1 MTIDRARERHLVQNK
16 ATLNGAGGIMPG
28 KSLVSLNT
36 GFGVSSLGLVLV
48 AECAGEICAVS
59 LGDDRL
65 AMLNE
70 LHKSFPNVPVN
81 RAGSPQLSG
90 LIARVVRCIENPDE
104 SRAELPLHIL
114 GTSFQCDVWRALQ
127 EIPPGEVRTYAEL
140 ARATGH
146 PDATRAVANACGANK
161 LAVVIPCHRVVRSD
175 GGLGGYRW
183 GVTRKER
190 LLNREAGI
198 EHAIC
203 TGTF

>member
-1 MTIDRARERHLVQNK
+1 
-16 ATLNGAGGIMPG
+16 MPG
-28 KSLVSLNT
+28 QALVSLNT

-48 AECAGEICAVS
+48 AESEGSICAVS

-70 LHKSFPNVPVN
+70 LHKTFPNVPVN
-81 RAGSPQLSG
+81 RAGSAALAP
-90 LIARVVRCIENPDE
+90 LISRVVRCIEDPDE
-104 SRAELPLHIL
+104 SASALPLHML
-114 GTSFQCDVWRALQ
+114 GTSFQCDVWRQLQ
-127 EIPPGEVRTYAEL
+127 KIPSGEVMTYTGL
-140 ARATGH
+140 AQAIGH
-146 PDATRAVANACGANK
+146 PDAVRAVANACGANK
-161 LAVVIPCHRVVRSD
+161 LAVLIPCHRIVRAD

-198 EHAIC
+198 DQAIC